1 MRKVFV
7 IGIGVG
13 DPNHMTV
20 EAIEALKQVDVF
32 FFPDKGTEKVALRK
46 LREDLRAVHRERRL
60 PHG

>member
-32 FFPDKGTEKVALRK
+32 FLPRQGD
-46 LREDLRAVHRERRL
+46 RESRFA
-60 PHG
+60 